1 MGLAMQYGAA
11 TLAMVESAVA
21 DGVDHAVLLMR
32 HSAREFE
39 PGRHD
44 LENPL
49 TEAGR
54 ELARQFGE
62 RLPKQLL
69 ARAYAS
75 PAERCV
81 ETAELV
87 LAGHAA
93 GGGRVTR
100 QRPIEALGVFYVLD
114 QMRMYRA
121 MTDATGQAPFLARW
135 FAGEIPDD
143 VMMPADLAARML
155 MRLVAAKLDA
165 PVARPQL
172 DVCESHDMSLYLV
185 RDRLLDLGVETAG
198 EVKFLDAVMCYR
210 RDGRLYVDAPGREA
224 RPLDLDSYTRR

>member
-1 MGLAMQYGAA
+1 MGLAAMEYGAS
-11 TLAMVESAVA
+11 TLAMVESAWA

-49 TEAGR
+49 TDAGR
-54 ELARQFGE
+54 ALAREFGE

-69 ARAYAS
+69 ARSYAS
-75 PAERCV
+75 PAERCL

-100 QRPIEALGVFYVLD
+100 HRPIEALGVFYVLD

-121 MTDATGQAPFLARW
+121 MTDASGQAPFLARW
-135 FAGEIPDD
+135 FAGEIPGD
-143 VMMPADLAARML
+143 VMMPADLAARL
-155 MRLVAAKLDA
+155 LLGLVVAKLDA

-172 DVCESHDMSLYLV
+172 DICVSHDMSLYLV
-185 RDRLLDLGVETAG
+185 RDRLLDLAVERSG
-198 EVKFLDAVMCYR
+198 EVEFLDAVMCYR
-210 RDGRLYVDAPGREA
+210 RDGALHVAAPDRA
-224 RPLDLDSYTRR
+224 PQRLDLG

>member
-1 MGLAMQYGAA
+1 MEYGAS
-11 TLAMVESAVA
+11 TLAMVESAWA

-44 LENPL
+44 LLNPL
-49 TEAGR
+49 TDAGR
-54 ELARQFGE
+54 ALARELGA

-87 LAGHAA
+87 LAGHAG
-93 GGGRVTR
+93 GGGRTTR

-121 MTDATGQAPFLARW
+121 MTDASGQTPFLARW
-135 FAGEIPDD
+135 FAGAIPED

-155 MRLVAAKLDA
+155 LKLVAAKLDA

-172 DVCESHDMSLYLV
+172 DICVSHDMSLYLV
-185 RDRLLDLGVETAG
+185 RDRLLDLPVERAG
-198 EVKFLDAVMCYR
+198 DVKFLDAVMCFR
-210 RDGRLYVDAPGREA
+210 RDGVLMVAAPDRA
-224 RPLDLDSYTRR
+224 PRPLDLADRAPT

>member
-1 MGLAMQYGAA
+1 MEYGAS
-11 TLAMVESAVA
+11 TLAMVASAWA

-44 LENPL
+44 LLNPL
-49 TEAGR
+49 TDAGR
-54 ELARQFGE
+54 ALAREFGE

-69 ARAYAS
+69 ARGYAS
-75 PAERCV
+75 PAQRCV

-87 LAGHAA
+87 LAGHAG
-93 GGGRVTR
+93 GGGRITR

-121 MTDATGQAPFLARW
+121 MTEATGQTPFLARW
-135 FAGEIPDD
+135 FAGEVPED
-143 VMMPADLAARML
+143 VMMPADVAARL
-155 MRLVAAKLDA
+155 LFKLVAAKLDA

-172 DVCESHDMSLYLV
+172 DVCVSHDMSLYLV
-185 RDRLLDLGVETAG
+185 RDRLLDLPVESAA
-198 EVKFLDAVMCYR
+198 EVKFLDAVLCYR
-210 RDGRLYVDAPGREA
+210 RDGELFAVAPDRA
-224 RPLDLDSYTRR
+224 PQPLDLT

>member
-1 MGLAMQYGAA
+1 MGLATMEYGAS
-11 TLAMVESAVA
+11 TLAMVESAWA

-49 TEAGR
+49 TDAGR
-54 ELARQFGE
+54 ALAHELGE

-69 ARAYAS
+69 ARSYAS
-75 PAERCV
+75 PAERCL

-100 QRPIEALGVFYVLD
+100 HRPIEALGVFYVLD

-121 MTDATGQAPFLARW
+121 MTDASGQAPFLARW
-135 FAGEIPDD
+135 FAGEIPED
-143 VMMPADLAARML
+143 VMMPADLAARL
-155 MRLVAAKLDA
+155 LLRLVAAKLDA

-172 DVCESHDMSLYLV
+172 DICVSHDMSLYLV
-185 RDRLLDLGVETAG
+185 RDRLLDLAVERCG
-198 EVKFLDAVMCYR
+198 EVEFLDAVMCYR
-210 RDGRLYVDAPGREA
+210 RDGELHFAAPDRA
-224 RPLDLDSYTRR
+224 PQRLDLR

>member
-1 MGLAMQYGAA
+1 MEYGAS
-11 TLAMVESAVA
+11 TLAMVSSAWA
-21 DGVDHAVLLMR
+21 SGVDHAALLMR

-44 LENPL
+44 LLNPL
-49 TEAGR
+49 TDAGR
-54 ELARQFGE
+54 ALARELGA

-69 ARAYAS
+69 TRGYAS
-75 PAERCV
+75 PAQRCI
-81 ETAELV
+81 ETAELL

-121 MTDATGQAPFLARW
+121 MTDAGGQTPFLARW
-135 FAGEIPDD
+135 FAGEVPED
-143 VMMPADLAARML
+143 VMMPAALAARL
-155 MRLVAAKLDA
+155 LFRLVAAKLDA

-172 DVCESHDMSLYLV
+172 DICVSHDMSLYLV
-185 RDRLLDLGVETAG
+185 RDQLLDLAVESTG
-198 EVKFLDAVMCYR
+198 EVKFLDAVLCYR
-210 RDGRLYVDAPGREA
+210 RNGDLFVAAPDRA
-224 RPLDLDSYTRR
+224 PQRLDLS